1 MDIDFQTYLL
11 TLWYHENHGTALQAY
26 ALQRAFER
34 IGVNAIHLVC
44 SSFSKAFQPLPYASI
59 RELCRTSTKK
69 HPILDFYDREIR
81 HSDLIYTRRS
91 LGRMSNVKAK
101 VVLGSDQVWNPSVL
115 GYESIFTMALFPGTI
130 RKFTYAPSVGTYML
144 SNEFKDRLKIVLRNF
159 ELLSCR
165 DPWLPSKLGQKL
177 KREMTVVVD
186 PTLLFNRTFW
196 ANEAKD
202 IPRFGGRYVLLYKL
216 GTRKDVVA
224 YANRLAEKRCA
235 TVFDLME
242 KAEIIGPHEFIGLV
256 KNANFVV
263 TDSFHGLIF
272 SHIFKRPVKAF
283 YKYSGGLLASDN
295 VRLRDLRELLG
306 HPKVLRGRIRLSWA
320 YLRKVV
326 GYDG

>member
-1 MDIDFQTYLL
+1 MDVDIPTYLL

-44 SSFSKAFQPLPYASI
+44 SSFSKALQPLPYAPI
-59 RELCRTSTKK
+59 RELCQTSVRKRL
-69 HPILDFYDREIR
+69 ILDFYDREIR

-91 LGRMSNVKAK
+91 LGRISNAPAK

-115 GYESIFTMALFPGTI
+115 GDESMFTMELFPGNI

-144 SNEFKDRLKIVLRNF
+144 SNEFKDRLKIALGNI
-159 ELLSCR
+159 ELVSCR
-165 DPWLPSKLGQKL
+165 DSWLPSKFGQQL
-177 KREMTVVVD
+177 KREMPIVVD

-196 ANEAKD
+196 TNEATN
-202 IPRFGGRYVLLYKL
+202 IPHVGGRYVLLYKL

-235 TVFDLME
+235 TVFDVME
-242 KAEIIGPHEFIGLV
+242 KAEIIGPREFVGLM
-256 KNANFVV
+256 KNADFVV

-283 YKYSGGLLASDN
+283 YKYSGGVSSFDN
-295 VRLRDLRELLG
+295 MRLRDLRELLG
-306 HPKVLRGRIRLSWA
+306 HPNMLRDRIRLSWA
-320 YLRKVV
+320 YLRKVA
-326 GYDG
+326 GHG